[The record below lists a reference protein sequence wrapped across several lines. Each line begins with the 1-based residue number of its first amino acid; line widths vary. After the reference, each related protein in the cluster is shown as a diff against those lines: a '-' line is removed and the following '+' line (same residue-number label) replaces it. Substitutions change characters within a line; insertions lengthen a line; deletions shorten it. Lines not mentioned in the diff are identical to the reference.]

1 MMFEKLAKDAVQG
14 LRNAE
19 KAGDAA
25 KNILEGAKKAEQL
38 ASLAGKVPE
47 PVLEALRKL
56 IAEAKQRLGSEKSEE
71 LEACVKKAQAL
82 LESGNISAESVA
94 ALTAELTALLKKG
107 GTAPQA
113 GAGRKAAPAPAQTA
127 APKAA
132 AVQFTDVKKDA
143 YYYDAVQ
150 WAVQK
155 GVASGTSETTFG
167 PDQNCTRAQAISFL
181 WRAAGSPAPKA
192 AKGPFTD
199 VADGAYYQQAVAWAA
214 ERGIV
219 SGSTLNPDAEVTRG
233 QLATFLYWEAGSPSV
248 GKAASFTDV
257 PADAYYSQAAAWV
270 AEKGIA
276 SGTGENTFSPD
287 AVCTRGQIVTFL
299 YRAKK

>member
-1 MMFEKLAKDAVQG
+1 MFEKLAKDAVQG

-25 KNILEGAKKAEQL
+25 KNILEGAKKAGQL
-38 ASLAGKVPE
+38 AELAQKVPE

-56 IAEAKQRLGSEKSEE
+56 IAEAKQRVGSEKSEE
-71 LEACVKKAQAL
+71 LEACIHKAQSL
-82 LESGNISAESVA
+82 LESGDISAESVA
-94 ALTAELTALLKKG
+94 ALTAELTALLKKDG
-107 GTAPQA
+107 AAPQA
-113 GAGRKAAPAPAQTA
+113 GAGRKTASEPAPTA

-132 AVQFTDVKKDA
+132 AVQFADVKKDA

-167 PDQNCTRAQAISFL
+167 PEQNCTRAQAISFL
-181 WRAAGSPAPKA
+181 WRAAGSPAPQN
-192 AKGPFTD
+192 AKGPFSD

-219 SGSTLNPDAEVTRG
+219 SGSTFNPDAEVTRG
-233 QLATFLYWEAGSPSV
+233 QLATFLYREAGSPGV
-248 GKAASFTDV
+248 TKAAAFTDV
-257 PADAYYSQAAAWV
+257 PADAYYSKAAAWV